1 MSGLNKSDVFGGAP
15 DRNRCIDDV
24 ENNDDNMKA
33 VKSRPPADEVEEW
46 GDSTEIAWFSSS
58 QVLDQDGDETARK
71 EAPLLPRHKHEHQ
84 LQLVVD
90 CMSLDDLD
98 FDEEASSVQPFSGNQ
113 ELSESKRK
121 RAENALPS
129 SLKLLN
135 NFQNRFRRLTGEKV
149 NAAPSCSSSHDESR
163 EMNCCSSTRLWINEV
178 LQLAAHKFIENSSHG
193 DSELNN
199 LFPNS
204 CWGLHGEDY
213 KDVELLLH
221 LLASAERVGQ
231 KKFDSAKDF
240 LSMCDKLSSK
250 NGNLV
255 QRLVYYFSEALR
267 DKVDWQTGE
276 KTPENFGKKQIEY
289 LKEEFTCPKQCM
301 LATYQNFPFLQVIE
315 FASVQA
321 VIEHVAEAKK
331 IHIID
336 LEINHGMQ
344 WTILM
349 QALAA
354 ARHAE
359 SFIEHLRISALRIKS
374 GPLIE
379 ETGKQLTSFADSLKI
394 PFSFKIV
401 KVQDIL
407 EVNEQS
413 FEVEEDEAV
422 AVYGQFFFMTMISKQ
437 DRLEH
442 LMRVMRSIRPRVMV
456 ITEVEAN
463 LNSPVFVNRF
473 TESLFFYSAFLDS
486 LEHFLKH
493 NEYIRAYVEREQL
506 SRRIRNI
513 VAAEGE
519 ERMIRNV
526 SMNVWRAFFARFGM
540 KEVEMS
546 MSSVLQANLVF
557 NNFPYGKYCTLDNDG
572 KSMIIGWKRTP
583 LFSVSAWK
591 LI

>member
-1 MSGLNKSDVFGGAP
+1 MLGLNKSDVFG
-15 DRNRCIDDV
+15 DV

-33 VKSRPPADEVEEW
+33 VKSRPPANEVVEW
-46 GDSTEIAWFSSS
+46 GDSPEIAWFSSC

-71 EAPLLPRHKHEHQ
+71 EAPLVPRHKHEHQ
-84 LQLVVD
+84 LQLAVVD
-90 CMSLDDLD
+90 CMSLDDLY
-98 FDEEASSVQPFSGNQ
+98 FDEEASSGQPFSSAQITGNQ

-121 RAENALPS
+121 RAENAWPS

-149 NAAPSCSSSHDESR
+149 NAAPSCSSNHDESR
-163 EMNCCSSTRLWINEV
+163 EVNCCSSTRLLINEV

-221 LLASAERVGQ
+221 LLASAEKVGQ

-289 LKEEFTCPKQCM
+289 LKEKHMSPKQCI
-301 LATYQNFPFLQVIE
+301 LATHQNFPFLQVIE
-315 FASVQA
+315 VASVQA
-321 VIEHVAEAKK
+321 VIEHVPEAKK

-336 LEINHGMQ
+336 LEIRHGMQ

-359 SFIEHLRISALRIKS
+359 SFIENLRISALVIKS
-374 GPLIE
+374 GPMIE
-379 ETGKQLTSFADSLKI
+379 EIGKQLTSFADSLKI

-437 DRLEH
+437 GGLEH
-442 LMRVMRSIRPRVMV
+442 LMRVMRTIRPRVMV
-456 ITEVEAN
+456 IIEVEAN

-493 NEYIRAYVEREQL
+493 KEYIRAFVEREHL
-506 SRRIRNI
+506 SRSISNI

-519 ERMIRNV
+519 ERMIRHV

-546 MSSVLQANLVF
+546 MSSILQANLVF
-557 NNFPYGKYCTLDNDG
+557 NNFPCGKYCTLDKDG
-572 KSMIIGWKRTP
+572 KSLIIGWKRTP